1 MKGDVHVKKTRK
13 TLCIIIGIVMIL
25 SLLASC
31 GQPQEAAPS
40 SEQQPAQTGG
50 GQSEQPAQSSSP
62 APAPS
67 SMEPIV
73 PPPAPTDPEVKFAT
87 DMDLIIDNN
96 KIAVINPFLSAS
108 NNSPTC
114 WVFNL
119 IYDKLVYGLG
129 EGEYGPGLAKSWETD
144 DWQSFT
150 FHLRDD
156 VDFHNGEHFTA
167 EDVIYTITMA
177 QDSIGAPIYDRWSRV
192 VTATASDPY
201 TLDIVLDDVDVDFF
215 YNISQPQAGIVNQKA
230 IDADPDF
237 GTWIGTGCWYVTN
250 FIENDSVKLARNDN
264 YWGEK
269 AITERM
275 TLRFVPE
282 MATKLM
288 QLQNGETDVCFSL
301 DPVDMP
307 MIEADTENYVCYKY
321 TYNNCDLIGFNMD
334 DPICSDWNFR
344 MAVISALD
352 KEEITIAACGDY
364 GLPETEGTLY
374 GFGTEFRNHDIPVV
388 PYDVDKALEYLDAS
402 PYNGE
407 EIEIATAIITNI
419 IATEVIQEQLS
430 RIGIKTRINQ
440 MDPPGMGAY
449 AGYGNNQSQMIM
461 YVGPQTL
468 SAASYRNLYYPG
480 AGYNRVSYNNPEVTA
495 LLDLAPT
502 VTDVNERRD
511 LYMHIQEIIAEDP
524 PYFNLFWLVQMAA
537 CVKGVG
543 GMVLPADSYFDL
555 RYI

>member
-1 MKGDVHVKKTRK
+1 MKKARK
-13 TLCIIIGIVMIL
+13 ILCLVISVLMVL
-25 SLLASC
+25 TFLASC
-31 GQPQEAAPS
+31 GDKQSGGQDQPQN
-40 SEQQPAQTGG
+40 QQPDQGTGQNAQ
-50 GQSEQPAQSSSP
+50 QPDNSSP

-73 PPPAPTDPEVKFAT
+73 PQPAPTDAEVKFAAE
-87 DMDLIIDNN
+87 MDVIIDNN
-96 KIAVINPFLSAS
+96 KIAVLNPFLAS
-108 NNSPTC
+108 SNTSPTC
-114 WVFNL
+114 WIFNM
-119 IYDKLVYGLG
+119 IYDKLVYSLG
-129 EGEYGPGLAKSWETD
+129 EGTYGPGLAETWD
-144 DWQSFT
+144 TTDWQTFV
-150 FHLRDD
+150 FHLRQD
-156 VDFHNGEHFTA
+156 VNFHNGEHFTA
-167 EDVIYTITMA
+167 DDVIYTIEKA
-177 QDSIGAPIYDRWSRV
+177 QDSIGAPIYDRWARV
-192 VTATASDPY
+192 ASATASDPY
-201 TLDIVLDDVDVDFF
+201 TLTIVLDGVDVDFF

-230 IDADPDF
+230 IEDDPDK
-237 GTWIGTGCWYVTN
+237 GTWIGTGCWYVTG
-250 FIENDSVKLARNDN
+250 FVENDSVKLARNDN

-275 TLRFVPE
+275 TLRYVPE

-288 QLQNGETDVCFSL
+288 QLQNGGTDVCFSL

-352 KEEITIAACGDY
+352 KDEITLAACGDY

-374 GFGTEFRNHDIPVV
+374 GYGTEFRNHDIPVV
-388 PYDVDKALEYLDAS
+388 PYDPAQAEAYLALS
-402 PYNGE
+402 PYKGE
-407 EIEIATAIITNI
+407 TLEIATAIITNV
-419 IATEVIQEQLS
+419 IAAEVIQEQLQ
-430 RIGIKTRINQ
+430 RVGINTVINE

-449 AGYGNNQSQMIM
+449 AGYGNNKSQIIV

-495 LLDLAPT
+495 MLDVAST
-502 VTDVNERRD
+502 ITDVNERRAH
-511 LYMHIQEIIAEDP
+511 YMQIQELISQDP

-555 RYI
+555 RYMYKIID